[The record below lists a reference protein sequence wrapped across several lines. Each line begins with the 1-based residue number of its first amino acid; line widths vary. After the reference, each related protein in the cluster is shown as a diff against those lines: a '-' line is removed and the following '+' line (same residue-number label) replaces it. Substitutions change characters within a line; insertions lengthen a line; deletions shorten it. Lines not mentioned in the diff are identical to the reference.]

1 MIEKATI
8 DDISE
13 LVLLV
18 NSAYRGESSKKGW
31 TTEALILNGIRIDEK
46 EMADIF
52 ANTESI
58 IFKYKENKT
67 ILGCVLL
74 VKKQNKVY
82 LGMLCVNPELQNSGI
97 GKKILHFAE
106 NFAHDNGLNRIVM
119 TVISERKELISW
131 YNRHGYLDLGERE
144 AFPASHQKDII
155 SGKSLEFIVLEKL
168 LTY

>member
-1 MIEKATI
+1 MIEIAVF

-31 TTEALILNGIRIDEK
+31 TTEALILKGIRIDEK

-52 ANTESI
+52 ANAEST
-58 IFKYKENKT
+58 IFKYIENKT

-74 VKKQNKVY
+74 VKKQNKLY

-97 GKKILHFAE
+97 GKKMLHFA
-106 NFAHDNGLNRIVM
+106 NGFALDNGLNRIVM
-119 TVISERKELISW
+119 TVISKRKALISW

-144 AFPASHQKDII
+144 DFPASHQKDII

-168 LTY
+168 LIT